1 MISMAKKGAKK
12 VSKKDAVLE
21 KRMKDFG
28 EEVETIAEK
37 FGKRVEQRGGEWD
50 SWFHRTFG
58 IVGPLLSS
66 IFGILIFALF
76 TWVIALVNAQIGSG
90 LLADIQAF
98 MATNIGLFF
107 LLFIFFSYA
116 SYFSKVSPK
125 SYRAFSPI
133 VIAVSVVIA
142 LWLAASVLGIINMYL
157 GVPGLGTAAYVMNQ
171 IMLPLF
177 WVFLFIGYLVLAIM
191 LVTGKCC
198 RGGMVVAKPTKPVQS
213 YKPGEVRRLYRS
225 GNDKILGGVCGGI
238 AEYLGV
244 DPVLIRI
251 LWVLGT
257 LAWGFGILLYII
269 FWIIMPRNPNHK
281 WQ

>member
-1 MISMAKKGAKK
+1 MAKKGAKK